1 MIVMATLQL
10 NNGERIFT
18 EIRTATFRKEQFD
31 YVHTGIIDA
40 DGETW
45 TTTEVDEANVNQ
57 VWNQYRVK
65 HGIPFPD
72 EIIRL
77 REYYGLSAAKMAEIL
92 GFGINQYRY
101 YENGEVPNESNAR
114 IIIAIRDKDT
124 FLEFLDTSRDKL
136 GERDYLKIKKK
147 VEGLGK
153 FQRPSATP
161 DSYTGYVS
169 YNTEKVR
176 DIVLYLI
183 NKMGSV
189 FVTKMNKLL
198 FYCDF
203 LSYRR
208 TGFGITGLKYIAMQ
222 YGPVPENWGQV
233 YDTLK
238 DVEMNECI
246 LPNQSSGIKLES
258 NANSELTHISE
269 EERMILDVICARFSK
284 MSARDISLESH
295 QEKGW
300 IENSPTKTRID
311 YNYAF
316 DLSMR

>member
-1 MIVMATLQL
+1 MATLKL
-10 NNGERIFT
+10 NDGERFFT

-45 TTTEVDEANVNQ
+45 TTTELDEANVNQ

-124 FLEFLDTSRDKL
+124 FLEFLDVSRDKL
-136 GERDYLKIKKK
+136 GERDYLKVKKK
-147 VEGLGK
+147 VVGLGK
-153 FQRPSATP
+153 FQRPSTVP
-161 DSYTGYVS
+161 DSDTGYVS
-169 YNTEKVR
+169 YSTDKVR

-208 TGFGITGLKYIAMQ
+208 TGFGMTGLKYIAMQ
-222 YGPVPENWGQV
+222 YGPVPENWGKV
-233 YDTLK
+233 YDSLK
-238 DVEMNECI
+238 DIEMNECI
-246 LPNQSSGIKLES
+246 LPNQSSGIRLES
-258 NANSELTHISE
+258 TVSYDATSISE
-269 EERMILDVICARFSK
+269 EERAVLEDVCHRFSEMNAK
-284 MSARDISLESH
+284 DISSESH
-295 QEKGW
+295 KEKGW
-300 IENSPTKTRID
+300 IENNLNKSHID
-311 YNYAF
+311 YKYAF
-316 DLSMR
+316 DLSMQ

>member
-1 MIVMATLQL
+1 MATLKL
-10 NNGERIFT
+10 NDGERLFT
-18 EIRTATFRKEQFD
+18 EIRTVTFRKEQFD
-31 YVHTGIIDA
+31 YIHTGIIDA

-45 TTTEVDEANVNQ
+45 TTTDLDEANVNQ

-124 FLEFLDTSRDKL
+124 FLEFLDASRDKL
-136 GERDYLKIKKK
+136 GERDYMKVKKK
-147 VEGLGK
+147 VEGLGMY
-153 FQRPSATP
+153 QRPSTVP
-161 DSYTGYVS
+161 DSDTGYVS
-169 YNTEKVR
+169 YNTDKVR

-183 NKMGSV
+183 NKLRSV

-208 TGFGITGLKYIAMQ
+208 TGFGMTGLKYIAMQ
-222 YGPVPENWGQV
+222 YGPVPENWGKV
-233 YDTLK
+233 YDSLK
-238 DVEMNECI
+238 DIEMNECI
-246 LPNQSSGIKLES
+246 LPNQSSGIRLES
-258 NANSELTHISE
+258 TVSYNATSISE
-269 EERMILDVICARFSK
+269 VERAVLDDVCLRFSEMNAK
-284 MSARDISLESH
+284 DISSENH
-295 QEKGW
+295 KEKGW
-300 IENSPTKTRID
+300 IENSHTKSHID
-311 YNYAF
+311 YKYAF
-316 DLSMR
+316 DLSMQ